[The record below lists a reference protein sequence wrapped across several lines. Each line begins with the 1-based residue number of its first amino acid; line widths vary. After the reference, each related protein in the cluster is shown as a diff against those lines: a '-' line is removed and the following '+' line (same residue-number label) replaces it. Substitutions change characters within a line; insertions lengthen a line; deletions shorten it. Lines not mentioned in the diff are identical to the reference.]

1 MRQLLR
7 HRVCRID
14 GATKDALSDL
24 NFSVYI
30 RFVFIKACM
39 RPRVF
44 FHPVCFHLR
53 RLTRSYN
60 MCCSVMYS
68 SCLFCSKLRPFFMFS
83 PVPTQSC
90 QGREF
95 DLKGGQSP
103 CAEFHIL
110 VWVCV
115 PFHEWISLPA
125 FLCIAVLRG
134 SHFIFNTVKT
144 SGQNMQLL

>member
-1 MRQLLR
+1 MGL
-7 HRVCRID
+7 
-14 GATKDALSDL
+14 
-24 NFSVYI
+24 
-30 RFVFIKACM
+30 
-39 RPRVF
+39 RVF

-68 SCLFCSKLRPFFMFS
+68 SCLFCFILFS
-83 PVPTQSC
+83 CSPPPLPTHACQSS
-90 QGREF
+90 EF

-125 FLCIAVLRG
+125 FLCITVLRG
-134 SHFIFNTVKT
+134 SHFIFKTMKT
-144 SGQNMQLL
+144 SAAVNMENLCGSVICYITYCAGKADEALVLPNGKKYLSEVH